1 MKLKN
6 AGLAGTLAMGFA
18 LVLLIGLIV
27 AIFGRYKLQEQS
39 DAMRGILNDQ
49 IKSLALI
56 RQYKDNMNVISG
68 ATLRLF
74 IETDAD
80 KRAQDQA
87 LIKTNIDNNTVVLD
101 EFKKHVV
108 TDQEQA
114 LWNTIMAAREKSLV
128 ASKSALAISE
138 SGQRDEQQTV
148 VTNQISPAQNGL
160 IAAIDDM
167 VKYQQADTE
176 RAASSASQ
184 AAERAGNMMLM
195 LACLS
200 VLIGAV
206 ITWWITRGIKR
217 RLGGEPDY
225 AAWVVQQVSE
235 GDLSVKV
242 STRENDN
249 HSLLAAMRSMCH
261 NLGNTVREVRASSE
275 SIAVGADE
283 IAMGSA
289 DLSQRTEEQAAS
301 VQQTAA
307 SMEQMSQAIRQNGD
321 TVREAA
327 QLALQASHTAAKG
340 NDVVTNVIATMDE
353 ISGSSQKIG
362 EIIRVIDAIAFQ
374 TNILALNA
382 AVEAARAGEQ
392 GRGFAVVAGEVRH
405 LAQRSA
411 AAAKE
416 IKDLINESVQKVDA
430 GTQLVSHAGATM
442 KEIVSGATHV
452 ADLIKEIG
460 VTTSEQEEGISQIN
474 QAINQLD
481 SVTQQ
486 NAALVE
492 ESASAASSLREQ
504 AQHLVELM
512 TVFTL
517 ASQKGELPRISS
529 RPGASASLLPAPAA
543 R

>member
-27 AIFGRYKLQEQS
+27 AIFGRYKLQAQS

-114 LWNTIMAAREKSLV
+114 LWNTIMTAREKSLV

-206 ITWWITRGIKR
+206 ITWWITRGSNA
-217 RLGGEPDY
+217 G
-225 AAWVVQQVSE
+225 W
-235 GDLSVKV
+235 
-242 STRENDN
+242 
-249 HSLLAAMRSMCH
+249 
-261 NLGNTVREVRASSE
+261 
-275 SIAVGADE
+275 
-283 IAMGSA
+283 
-289 DLSQRTEEQAAS
+289 AAS
-301 VQQTAA
+301 RITRPGWF
-307 SMEQMSQAIRQNGD
+307 SKC
-321 TVREAA
+321 
-327 QLALQASHTAAKG
+327 L
-340 NDVVTNVIATMDE
+340 
-353 ISGSSQKIG
+353 
-362 EIIRVIDAIAFQ
+362 RVIC
-374 TNILALNA
+374 
-382 AVEAARAGEQ
+382 
-392 GRGFAVVAGEVRH
+392 
-405 LAQRSA
+405 
-411 AAAKE
+411 
-416 IKDLINESVQKVDA
+416 
-430 GTQLVSHAGATM
+430 
-442 KEIVSGATHV
+442 
-452 ADLIKEIG
+452 
-460 VTTSEQEEGISQIN
+460 
-474 QAINQLD
+474 
-481 SVTQQ
+481 
-486 NAALVE
+486 
-492 ESASAASSLREQ
+492 
-504 AQHLVELM
+504 
-512 TVFTL
+512 
-517 ASQKGELPRISS
+517 PS
-529 RPGASASLLPAPAA
+529 R
-543 R
+543 